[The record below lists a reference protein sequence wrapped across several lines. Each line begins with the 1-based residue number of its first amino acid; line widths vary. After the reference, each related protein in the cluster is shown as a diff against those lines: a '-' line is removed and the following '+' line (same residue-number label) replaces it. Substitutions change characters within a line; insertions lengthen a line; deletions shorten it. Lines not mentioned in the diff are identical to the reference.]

1 MKKLFY
7 TFLVFLFALMV
18 VSSAYAVQSDM
29 KSGVWYRY
37 TSLADLVNGKTDFS
51 NARYYGTQLTVWIN
65 SADYT
70 NIPATQE
77 YMDLRGTFTIN
88 SGDYIFIQNGKVVS
102 AKGGTTFE
110 LVPDMSLGDSDVSY
124 APGSDDK
131 NIKLISGPDGG
142 LNSADVSWTF
152 PGDYSYLSQSNVT
165 LPTFKTTAEQLTSF
179 IPYVELTLSDDNSTV
194 TGFKWRLVKSPD
206 LTTAISF
213 DREMRVRLTSYHE
226 SISSRNFGW
235 QTINSGV
242 TASGDCTLTAEIT
255 SDDIYYLRVRIM
267 DVPENKE
274 YEWRF
279 FNPDSEVFYLWVNH
293 RAHIS
298 LDKDNKPHY
307 ESAKFAFIHFDTN
320 VDNVP
325 VESDDFVKGS
335 ITLPASSSSYNV
347 VEYRNLGKVLETVSA
362 GTTKTFTLA
371 TTKGFVLFNRS
382 KIEHRIYSGDVEIEF
397 AGSGAETGF
406 NGRNVAINLPS
417 LGWNGETITLPA
429 FKSVRQQL
437 QTYVPYIELT
447 SSDGKLKGV
456 KTSFVLSSDVTKT
469 GKPADFYDFS
479 ILVCDKDNNEI
490 DGTDW
495 TQEISDDVTF
505 SPDIPAS
512 EVDSIRVRY
521 RRAEPTE
528 LMTAH
533 QWNFYVTGV
542 ASEDF
547 VPVTPDSSDTD
558 SDDSGGSSS
567 TVTPGSSGGGCM
579 VGSSALALAALGMF
593 MTLKRSK

>member
-29 KSGVWYRY
+29 KSDVYNSY
-37 TSLADLVNGKTDFS
+37 VSLGDFTDGKTDFS
-51 NARYYGTQLTVWIN
+51 NARYYGNLVYVNIH
-65 SADYT
+65 SADYSP
-70 NIPATQE
+70 IPATQE

-88 SGDYIFIQNGKVVS
+88 SGDYIFLQNGKVVS

-110 LVPDMSLGDSDVSY
+110 LVPDMSLGDSGLTY
-124 APGSDDK
+124 TLGSGDRQV
-131 NIKLISGPDGG
+131 KLISGPDGG

-165 LPTFKTTAEQLTSF
+165 LRTFKTTAEQLTSC
-179 IPYVELTLSDDNSTV
+179 IPYVELTLSNDNSTV

-213 DREMRVRLTSYHE
+213 DRPMSVRLRSYHE
-226 SISSRNFGW
+226 SIASQNFDW
-235 QTINSGV
+235 QTIDQGV

-279 FNPDSEVFYLWVNH
+279 YNPDSERFFLWVNH
-293 RAHIS
+293 RAVIS

-307 ESAKFAFIHFDTN
+307 ETAKFSLLHFDTN
-320 VDNVP
+320 VERHP
-325 VESDDFVKGS
+325 VESDDFATTGT
-335 ITLPASSSSYNV
+335 ITLPASSRNYTV
-347 VEYRNLGKVLETVSA
+347 VEYRNPDKVLETVSA
-362 GTTKTFTLA
+362 GTSKTFPLTPY
-371 TTKGFVLFNRS
+371 KDVVSFNRS
-382 KIEHRIYSGDVEIEF
+382 NIDHIIYSGDVDIEF
-397 AGSGAETGF
+397 GGGAETGF
-406 NGRNVAINLPS
+406 NNRNVSLYLPT
-417 LGWNGETITLPA
+417 LGWNNDTITLPA

-469 GKPADFYDFS
+469 GKPADFYDFR

-490 DGTDW
+490 DGTSW

-505 SPDIPAS
+505 SPDISAS

-521 RRAEPTE
+521 RREEPYH
-528 LMTAH
+528 LWTAH

-593 MTLKRSK
+593 ITLKRSK